1 MTTVVQAAHPVWSAV
16 VCLAVLDTERQERRL
31 GSWPGQLVWPTAFQ
45 VHIGWDPAWAK
56 GGKLVLAEGEG
67 LL

>member
-1 MTTVVQAAHPVWSAV
+1 MTTVVQAAHPVWSAM
-16 VCLAVLDTERQERRL
+16 VCLAVL

>member
-1 MTTVVQAAHPVWSAV
+1 MTIVVQAAHPVWSAM

-45 VHIGWDPAWAK
+45 VHIGW
-56 GGKLVLAEGEG
+56 GSCLGQRGKTSAG
-67 LL
+67 